1 MLGTEK
7 RRIDDAGMR
16 ERDFF
21 RDVEALT
28 CKINF
33 WKDLEEVSPIAGSDG
48 SSHLKWK
55 SDGPCIFDDV
65 AQSNGENL

>member
-1 MLGTEK
+1 M
-7 RRIDDAGMR
+7 I
-16 ERDFF
+16 F